1 MKSVNSGKGQET
13 RRSKVTIEERN
24 KRQSGETMGVGQI
37 VKEVRAMGRTWAFTE
52 AQVLPLQ
59 GTGQRSDR
67 IRLLSERIIL
77 LVVLY
82 GTERNGRQLVCSL
95 NLLPSHSII

>member
-1 MKSVNSGKGQET
+1 M
-13 RRSKVTIEERN
+13 TIEERN
-24 KRQSGETMGVGQI
+24 KRQSRETMGVGQI
-37 VKEVRAMGRTWAFTE
+37 VKEVPVMGRTW
-52 AQVLPLQ
+52 VLPLQ